1 MIGLRT
7 LVLNATYLPIN
18 YIPVHSIPV
27 EDAITRVFNGTCHVV
42 EEYDRKIKTPSL
54 DMNWPSVIARN
65 DFVSVRPAVR
75 LSRESLYYRDHG
87 VCVYCERPLTVREVT
102 YDHYIPRKHGGEK
115 VWENVV
121 AACTK
126 CNSLKGDAE
135 PVGIWE
141 PKHKPYRPNYH
152 QLVANRKKF
161 PLIIEDNSWMGFF
174 EDWEHEVIVR
184 GEKYAA

>member
-65 DFVSVRPAVR
+65 DFVSV
-75 LSRESLYYRDHG
+75 
-87 VCVYCERPLTVREVT
+87 
-102 YDHYIPRKHGGEK
+102 
-115 VWENVV
+115 
-121 AACTK
+121 
-126 CNSLKGDAE
+126 
-135 PVGIWE
+135 
-141 PKHKPYRPNYH
+141 
-152 QLVANRKKF
+152 
-161 PLIIEDNSWMGFF
+161 
-174 EDWEHEVIVR
+174 
-184 GEKYAA
+184 